1 MDKVCCKMAN
11 MDLDYTPTPAEELVA
26 HKIDGIVDALLEGRL
41 SAIGLCATTAENGNP
56 VFFYLNKPE
65 EPVLRPALNKLMGL
79 YEAGQQFK
87 DKTTAPRTNRSY
99 LEH

>member
-1 MDKVCCKMAN
+1 MDRVCCKMTG
-11 MDLDYTPTPAEELVA
+11 MDLDYTPTPAETAMA
-26 HKIDGIVDALLEGRL
+26 HSIDKIVDRLLEGQL
-41 SAIGLCATTAENGNP
+41 AGIGLCAVDVDGDPA
-56 VFFYLNKPE
+56 FFYLNKSE

-87 DKTTAPRTNRSY
+87 GRTTAPKTNRSY

>member
-1 MDKVCCKMAN
+1 MDRVCCKMSD
-11 MDLDYTPTPAEELVA
+11 MDLDYTPTPAEDMVA
-26 HKIDGIVDALLEGRL
+26 QRIDGIVDALLEGKL
-41 SAIGLCATTAENGNP
+41 TGIGVCAVTADGKP
-56 VFFYLNKPE
+56 MFFYLNKPE

-87 DKTTAPRTNRSY
+87 EKTTAPRTNRSY

>member
-1 MDKVCCKMAN
+1 MDRVCCKMTG
-11 MDLDYTPTPAEELVA
+11 MDLDYTPTPAEEMVA
-26 HKIDGIVDALLEGRL
+26 QRIDGMVEMLLDGKLAGVGFCAVDVDGA
-41 SAIGLCATTAENGNP
+41 P
-56 VFFYLNKPE
+56 VFFYMNKSD

-87 DKTTAPRTNRSY
+87 GRTTAPKTNRSY

>member
-1 MDKVCCKMAN
+1 MTG
-11 MDLDYTPTPAEELVA
+11 MDLDYTPTRAEEMVA
-26 HKIDGIVDALLEGRL
+26 QRIDDMVEMLLDGKLDGLGFCAVHVDGTPE
-41 SAIGLCATTAENGNP
+41 
-56 VFFYLNKPE
+56 FFYLNKSE

-87 DKTTAPRTNRSY
+87 GRTTAPKTNRSY